1 MQSSTQSPPQ
11 ADPGAA
17 RPNGAAAAP
26 DSGAAPAHGAPGRR
40 LSGSR
45 RTAVIAGG
53 ALVALL
59 VLIFGGRYLLYSLSH
74 QGTDDAKID
83 ADVVTITSKIS
94 ERVAQI
100 YVDTDQPV
108 HKGELLMALDSRDEQ
123 SRYNQALAA
132 YRAQLS
138 QTQAA
143 DATVAYTRAQQSAQN
158 QESEGTIVQ
167 ARAGISSAQSQALSQ
182 QEQVSASQAQ
192 VDASLAQLKATQ
204 DSVPGAL
211 ANLQKAQ
218 ADYNRDAALVASG
231 DVSRAQLDATRAQ
244 NAAAQSAYQQTIA
257 NVNAAQAQV
266 AQSRQKLDAQR
277 AVALS
282 TSAQIGAQ
290 VGQLVTAQGHLAES
304 DTPSRIAAQQAQAAA
319 AKAQA
324 GSAAAQLQIAADQ
337 LSYTKIYSAI
347 DGYVGEKNVEVGQ
360 EVSPG
365 LSLFTLVPSKNIYIT
380 ANYKETQLG
389 KMRAGQSADVHVDAC
404 PGMTLQAHVQSIAP
418 ASENVFSL
426 VPAQNA
432 TANFVKVTQRVPVR
446 IVFDNPDAAC
456 PLRPGMSVETYV
468 NTKS

>member
-17 RPNGAAAAP
+17 RPNG
-26 DSGAAPAHGAPGRR
+26 SGAVPAQSAPGHG
-40 LSGSR
+40 LSGPR
-45 RTAVIAGG
+45 RTAAIAGG
-53 ALVALL
+53 VVLALL

-83 ADVVTITSKIS
+83 ADVVTVTSKIS

-100 YVDTDQPV
+100 YVDTNEPV
-108 HKGELLMALDSRDEQ
+108 HKGELLMSLDNRDEQ

-132 YRAQLS
+132 YRAQVA

-143 DATVAYTRAQQSAQN
+143 QATVVYTQAQQNAQN
-158 QESEGTIVQ
+158 QENQGAIVQ
-167 ARAGISSAQSQALSQ
+167 ARAGISSAQSQTLSQ
-182 QEQVSASQAQ
+182 QEQVVAAQAQ
-192 VDASLAQLKATQ
+192 VATSVAQLKATQ

-218 ADYNRDAALVASG
+218 ADFGRDAALVASG
-231 DVSRAQLDATRAQ
+231 DVSRAQLDATRALY
-244 NAAAQSAYQQTIA
+244 ASAQSAYQQTIA
-257 NVNAAQAQV
+257 NVNAAQAEL
-266 AQSRQKLDAQR
+266 AQNRQKLDAQR

-282 TSAQIGAQ
+282 TAATVGEQA
-290 VGQLVTAQGHLAES
+290 GQLQTAQGHLAES
-304 DTPSRIAAQQAQAAA
+304 DTPSRIEAQQAQAAA
-319 AKAQA
+319 TQAQA

-337 LSYTKIYSAI
+337 LSYTKIYSSI

-360 EVSPG
+360 TVSPG
-365 LSLFTLVPSKNIYIT
+365 LSLFTLVPAKNVFIT

-389 KMRAGQSADVHVDAC
+389 SMRAGQSADVRVDAC
-404 PGMTLQAHVQSIAP
+404 PGMTLTGHVENIAP

-446 IVFDNPDAAC
+446 IVFDNPDPAC